1 MARAYIG
8 ASLEDDLR
16 LRGLRDEIY
25 NSINS
30 PRHYKKK
37 TPHITII
44 PAFSVDPEH
53 RDRVEELVHSSSL
66 PGTPVRCENLA
77 VWKNI
82 SVPRVVMLNVDVNIE
97 DERHIM
103 MSGLREIGV
112 DNIPDPVS
120 PHITLFKKYST
131 DVETP
136 RQTRK
141 KIQEEIYSRHTFPDT
156 RVLDTF
162 VDFKEES

>member
-25 NSINS
+25 NSIGS
-30 PRHYKKK
+30 PRNYKKK
-37 TPHITII
+37 TPHITVI
-44 PAFSVDPEH
+44 PPFSVESEH
-53 RDRVEELVHSSSL
+53 KDNIRELVNSSSL
-66 PGTPVRCENLA
+66 PGEAVRCRNLA

-82 SVPRVVMLNVDVNIE
+82 NVPRVVMLNVGVNID
-97 DERHIM
+97 DERHIIK
-103 MSGLREIGV
+103 SGLKQIGV
-112 DNIPDPVS
+112 ENVPDPVD
-120 PHITLFKKYST
+120 PHITLFKKYRT

-141 KIQEEIYSRHTFPDT
+141 NIQEEIYSRHTFPDT
-156 RVLDTF
+156 EVLDTF
-162 VDFKEES
+162 VDFKEEN